1 MQILKKLNKYKWGYI
16 FLLPWIVLF
25 CVFGLYP
32 MWLSIKLTF
41 LDYNLLEP
49 HKMRFIGIENW
60 LEVLTDTMFWKSMAN
75 VIYNQLIFISLNFF
89 ISLGVA
95 VCLFRIRKFGS
106 FFRTVY
112 FMPVVT
118 SVVVVMIVLGYI
130 AGPEGPLQMTLMKW
144 GVLKD
149 PVFWKMEPPL
159 IMPFLAFINTWKW
172 FGIQTVIF
180 LGGLSTIP
188 QSYAEAAELDGAKSS
203 QVFWRIHF
211 PLLKPQIIFILV
223 TNVINGLQMFTEVYV
238 NFDLYGGIRNAGL
251 TPILYIYA
259 TGLDKFQMG
268 YASTMGMF
276 LGIIIII
283 LTGLQ
288 FFAFKRNEV

>member
-1 MQILKKLNKYKWGYI
+1 MQILKKINKYKWGYI

-32 MWLSIKLTF
+32 MWLSVKMTF

-49 HKMRFIGIENW
+49 QKMRFIGIENW
-60 LEVLTDTMFWKSMAN
+60 IEVLTDSMFWKSMAN

-95 VCLFRIRKFGS
+95 ICLFRIRKFGS

-130 AGPEGPLQMTLMKW
+130 TGPEGPMQITLMKW
-144 GVLKD
+144 GLLKD
-149 PVFWKMEPPL
+149 PIFWKMEPPL
-159 IMPFLAFINTWKW
+159 IMPVLAFINTWKW

-188 QSYAEAAELDGAKSS
+188 ASYAEAAELDGAKSREI
-203 QVFWRIHF
+203 FWKIQF

-276 LGIIIII
+276 LGIIIIV
-283 LTGLQ
+283 LTGIQ